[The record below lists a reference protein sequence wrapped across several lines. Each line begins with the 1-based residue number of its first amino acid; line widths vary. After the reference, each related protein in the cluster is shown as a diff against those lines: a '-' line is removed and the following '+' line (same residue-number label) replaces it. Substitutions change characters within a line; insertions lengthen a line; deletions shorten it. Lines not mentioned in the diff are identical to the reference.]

1 VKIDNK
7 RILHIQIIFFVWILL
22 NAIYSH
28 IVILSRL
35 ISDGR
40 DLGLLFRKD
49 YSYMELSH
57 TIGLDST
64 YYSYFV
70 LLSIVIGFHLLFK
83 GIKMSYKLAIGFLIV
98 YLSFFIIHLSSRMVI
113 IALIGVIIFYIFYY
127 FFQRKKII
135 LGAISIIVSL
145 VLLLSIVYNVRAT
158 RYRFQQIFGFT
169 FSNGTTHQD
178 SLHKLKQCEA
188 SIDANKDFLFGN
200 GIANANNSIIESYLN
215 HDLKQFADNEYNA
228 HNQYIQTYIGA
239 GIIGVI
245 TLIYLLG
252 YFLLIFLKYRNING
266 FLFLFLSSFL
276 FLTE

>member
-1 VKIDNK
+1 
-7 RILHIQIIFFVWILL
+7 
-22 NAIYSH
+22 
-28 IVILSRL
+28 
-35 ISDGR
+35 
-40 DLGLLFRKD
+40 
-49 YSYMELSH
+49 
-57 TIGLDST
+57 
-64 YYSYFV
+64 
-70 LLSIVIGFHLLFK
+70 VIGFHLLFK

-145 VLLLSIVYNVRAT
+145 ILLLSIVYNVRAT

-178 SLHKLKQCEA
+178 GLNKLKQFEA
-188 SIDANKDFLFGN
+188 SINANK
-200 GIANANNSIIESYLN
+200 SIIESYLN
-215 HDLKQFADNEYNA
+215 HDLKHFADNEYNA

-276 FLTE
+276 FLTESYLERH